1 MPSYSP
7 QDVQDELLKVIRTSQ
22 ETVVEAVKTWVETV
36 KAVTPKVPSAQV
48 PLAHK
53 LPKPQD
59 IVTNAYDFPE
69 KLLSGQA
76 QREALGSFI
85 RTHPQMANLSLPQLA
100 DLTSLSNP
108 YLSQV
113 ERGLHEPS
121 VRVLKAISDA
131 LNVSAETLLA
141 QAGLVDAVA
150 GEKAGAPDEAGEE
163 ERTEA
168 AIAADTRLNDDQ
180 KAALTAVYRSMVDRS

>member
-1 MPSYSP
+1 MIDPW
-7 QDVQDELLKVIRTSQ
+7 ESQ
-22 ETVVEAVKTWVETV
+22 RK
-36 KAVTPKVPSAQV
+36 
-48 PLAHK
+48 
-53 LPKPQD
+53 
-59 IVTNAYDFPE
+59 
-69 KLLSGQA
+69 
-76 QREALGSFI
+76 ALGAFI
-85 RTHPQMANLSLPQLA
+85 RTQRQMANLSLRQLA

-141 QAGLVDAVA
+141 QAGLVDAVV
-150 GEKAGAPDEAGEE
+150 GEHADAPDETAEE

-168 AIAADTRLNDDQ
+168 AIAADKRLNADQ
-180 KAALTAVYRSMVDRS
+180 KAALLAVYRSMADRS